1 MLRLL
6 SGLFHS
12 SPKETMERDKDI
24 HAALVPF
31 VGFGH
36 LIPFYELSIALAK
49 AGIHVSFI
57 STRNYIQR
65 LPQLPPHLSS
75 LITFVPLSWS
85 TVGSNLLPEGIEAT
99 VDIPDGNGEH
109 LMAAF
114 DLLKHP
120 FKQFVIEQSPDWII
134 SDCISYWTVDV
145 AKECHIPLVIFSAF
159 SAATHVFF
167 GPPEY
172 LSGNGQRRLR
182 SSPEDLTSPP
192 WWVSFRSLVHHR
204 RYEAIGA
211 IGIYTANASGISFA
225 ERIARTLDGCRAVAI
240 RGCRELEG
248 EYFDLFGKFMGNK
261 RVIPTGVLLPEKP
274 NKTPIA
280 AAHNGEWS
288 KIFEWLDEQKP
299 KSVVFVGFGSECK
312 LSRDQ
317 VYEIASGLES
327 SELPFLWALRKPS
340 WASNDLDTM
349 SPDFGRRTSG
359 RGKVCIGWAPQI
371 EILAH
376 PSIGGSLFHGGWGSA
391 IETLQFGHCMVV
403 LPLIFDQPLNARLLV
418 EKGLAIEVERG
429 EDGSFCGNNIAL
441 CLRKAMAWKEGDEMR
456 TRVEKA
462 AAIFNDQKLHHQ
474 YVDEFV
480 EFLKNGK

>member
-1 MLRLL
+1 
-6 SGLFHS
+6 
-12 SPKETMERDKDI
+12 MERAI

-31 VGFGH
+31 VAFGH

-57 STRNYIQR
+57 STRNNIQR

-99 VDIPDGNGEH
+99 ADILPDNFEH
-109 LMAAF
+109 LMTAF

-134 SDCISYWTVDV
+134 SDFVSYWTVDV
-145 AKECHIPLVIFSAF
+145 ANECHIPLVIFSTF
-159 SAATHVFF
+159 SAATNVFF

-182 SSPEDLTSPP
+182 SSP
-192 WWVSFRSLVHHR
+192 WWVSFRSSVHYR

-211 IGIYTANASGISFA
+211 IAGLYTNASGISGA
-225 ERIARTLDGCRAVAI
+225 ERVARTLDGCRAVAI
-240 RGCRELEG
+240 RSCREFEG
-248 EYFDLFGKFMGNK
+248 EYFDLFGKIMGNK

-274 NKTPIA
+274 NKTPIP

-299 KSVVFVGFGSECK
+299 KSVVFVGFGSEFK
-312 LSRDQ
+312 FSRDQ
-317 VYEIASGLES
+317 VYEIASRLES

-340 WASNDLDTM
+340 WASDDLDTM
-349 SPDFGRRTSG
+349 PPDFFRRTSG
-359 RGKVCIGWAPQI
+359 GGKVYIGWAPQI
-371 EILAH
+371 EILLH
-376 PSIGGSLFHGGWGSA
+376 PSIGGSSVHAGWGSVV
-391 IETLQFGHCMVV
+391 ESLRFGHCMVV
-403 LPLIFDQPLNARLLV
+403 LPLTADQPLNARLLV

-429 EDGSFCGNNIAL
+429 EDGSFCWNNIAL
-441 CLRKAMAWKEGDEMR
+441 CLRKSMASKEGDEMR
-456 TRVEKA
+456 IRVEKA
-462 AAIFNDQKLHHQ
+462 AAIFRNQKLQNQ

-480 EFLKNGK
+480 EYLKNGK

>member
-1 MLRLL
+1 
-6 SGLFHS
+6 
-12 SPKETMERDKDI
+12 MERDKDI

-456 TRVEKA
+456 NRVEKA
-462 AAIFNDQKLHHQ
+462 AAIFKDQKLHHQ

-480 EFLKNGK
+480 EYLKNGK

>member
-1 MLRLL
+1 
-6 SGLFHS
+6 
-12 SPKETMERDKDI
+12 MERDI

-31 VGFGH
+31 AAFGH

-57 STRNYIQR
+57 STRNNIQR
-65 LPQLPPHLSS
+65 LPQLAPHLLS

-85 TVGSNLLPEGIEAT
+85 TVGSNLLPDGIEAT
-99 VDIPDGNGEH
+99 GDIPDYNFEH

-134 SDCISYWTVDV
+134 SDLLSYWTVDV

-159 SAATHVFF
+159 SVATNVFY

-192 WWVSFRSLVHHR
+192 WWVSFRSSVHYR

-211 IGIYTANASGISFA
+211 VVGLYTANASGISVA

-240 RGCRELEG
+240 RGCREFEG
-248 EYFDLFGKFMGNK
+248 EYFDLFGKIMGNK

-312 LSRDQ
+312 LSRKQ

-349 SPDFGRRTSG
+349 PPDFGRRTSG

-376 PSIGGSLFHGGWGSA
+376 PSIGGSLFHAGWGSA
-391 IETLQFGHCMVV
+391 IETLQFGHCMIV
-403 LPLIFDQPLNARLLV
+403 LPLIVDQPLNARLLV

-429 EDGSFCGNNIAL
+429 EDGSFSGNNIAL
-441 CLRKAMAWKEGDEMR
+441 CLRKAMASKEGDEMR
-456 TRVEKA
+456 ARVEKA
-462 AAIFNDQKLHHQ
+462 AAIFTDQKLHDQ

-480 EFLKNGK
+480 EYLKNGK

>member
-1 MLRLL
+1 
-6 SGLFHS
+6 
-12 SPKETMERDKDI
+12 MERNKDI

-57 STRNYIQR
+57 STRNNIQR

-462 AAIFNDQKLHHQ
+462 AAIFKDQKLHHQ